1 MSCLQVNVSVKPI
14 ALKPSVS
21 LYCSVG
27 SVYLPLFVEDGYL
40 FVEEN
45 GVTYFLCVDKERKG

>member
-1 MSCLQVNVSVKPI
+1 MACLQVNISVLPV
-14 ALKPSVS
+14 ALKTSVS

-27 SVYLPLFVEDGYL
+27 SVFFPLLVEDGYL

-45 GVTYFLCVDKERKG
+45 GVTYFLCVDKEEKI

>member
-1 MSCLQVNVSVKPI
+1 MSCLQVNISVLPI
-14 ALKPSVS
+14 AAKPSLS

-27 SVYLPLFVEDGYL
+27 SVFFPLLVEDGYL

-45 GVTYFLCVDKERKG
+45 GVTYFLCVDEE

>member
-1 MSCLQVNVSVKPI
+1 MACLQVNISVSPI

-27 SVYLPLFVEDGYL
+27 SVFFPLLVEDGYL

-45 GVTYFLCVDKERKG
+45 GVTYFLCVDKEEKI